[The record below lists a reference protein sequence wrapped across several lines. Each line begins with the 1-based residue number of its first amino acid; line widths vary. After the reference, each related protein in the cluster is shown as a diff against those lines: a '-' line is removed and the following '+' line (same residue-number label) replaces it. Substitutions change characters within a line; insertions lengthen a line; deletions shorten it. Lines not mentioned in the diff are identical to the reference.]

1 MQQLKI
7 TPSVTARTQTV
18 EDYLRDLGKLEMI
31 SPEEETELAGRIK
44 AGDEEAFRRLV
55 EANLRFVVSVAKQ
68 YQNRGLD
75 LTDLINEGN
84 LGLMKAARKFDPTR
98 GFKFISY
105 AVWWIRQQILQAL
118 SDQGRLIRLPLNQ
131 VGVLNKIGRARM
143 EFLQENER
151 EPSDEELSELL
162 DINPEKLGESMMSE
176 AKSLSLDF
184 PLGEDQSESLID
196 ILPNNDS
203 PSADKELEKESLR
216 NDILSVMGVLNER
229 ERRVLSHPGAR
240 KAAQDEG
247 HSQTIFTKGA
257 FAPCTISL
265 MCCFFLRQSNL
276 CQHRKDI
283 GLPDKFRQEPVNGK

>member
-68 YQNRGLD
+68 YQNRGMD

-229 ERRVLSHPGAR
+229 ERRVLSLCFGLGCQAMTLEEIGENLDLTRERVRQLKMKAIR
-240 KAAQDEG
+240 KLSSPKVRSRLAQY
-247 HSQTIFTKGA
+247 
-257 FAPCTISL
+257 L
-265 MCCFFLRQSNL
+265 
-276 CQHRKDI
+276 
-283 GLPDKFRQEPVNGK
+283 

>member
-162 DINPEKLGESMMSE
+162 DITPEKLGESMMSE

-216 NDILSVMGVLNER
+216 NDILTVMGVLNER
-229 ERRVLSHPGAR
+229 ERRVLSLCFGLGCQAMTLEEIGENLDLTRERVRQLKMKAIR
-240 KAAQDEG
+240 KLSSPKVRSRLAQY
-247 HSQTIFTKGA
+247 
-257 FAPCTISL
+257 L
-265 MCCFFLRQSNL
+265 
-276 CQHRKDI
+276 
-283 GLPDKFRQEPVNGK
+283 

>member
-7 TPSVTARTQTV
+7 TPSVTTRTQTV
-18 EDYLRDLGKLEMI
+18 EDYLRDLGKLEMV
-31 SPEEETELAGRIK
+31 SPEEEIELAGRIK

-75 LTDLINEGN
+75 FTDLINEGN

-98 GFKFISY
+98 GFKFIISY

-162 DINPEKLGESMMSE
+162 DITTEKLGESMMSE

-216 NDILSVMGVLNER
+216 NDILTVMGVLNER
-229 ERRVLSHPGAR
+229 ERRVLSLCFGLGCQAMTLEEIGENLDLTRERVRQLKMKAIR
-240 KAAQDEG
+240 KLSSPKVRSRLAQY
-247 HSQTIFTKGA
+247 
-257 FAPCTISL
+257 L
-265 MCCFFLRQSNL
+265 
-276 CQHRKDI
+276 
-283 GLPDKFRQEPVNGK
+283 

>member
-18 EDYLRDLGKLEMI
+18 EDYLRDLGKLEMV

-84 LGLMKAARKFDPTR
+84 LGLMKAARKFDPTL

-162 DINPEKLGESMMSE
+162 DITTEKLGESMMSE

-184 PLGEDQSESLID
+184 PLGDDQSESLID

-229 ERRVLSHPGAR
+229 ERRVLSLCFGLGCQAMTLEEIGENLDLTRERVRQLKMKAIR
-240 KAAQDEG
+240 KLSSPKVRSRLAQY
-247 HSQTIFTKGA
+247 
-257 FAPCTISL
+257 L
-265 MCCFFLRQSNL
+265 
-276 CQHRKDI
+276 
-283 GLPDKFRQEPVNGK
+283 

>member
-18 EDYLRDLGKLEMI
+18 EDYLRDLGKLEMV
-31 SPEEETELAGRIK
+31 SPEEETELACRIK

-98 GFKFISY
+98 GFKSIPY
-105 AVWWIRQQILQAL
+105 AAWWIRQQILQAL

-162 DINPEKLGESMMSE
+162 DITPEKLGESMMSE

-229 ERRVLSHPGAR
+229 ERRVLSLCFGLGCQAMTLEEIGENLDLTRERVRQLKMKAIR
-240 KAAQDEG
+240 KLSSPKVRSRLAQY
-247 HSQTIFTKGA
+247 
-257 FAPCTISL
+257 L
-265 MCCFFLRQSNL
+265 
-276 CQHRKDI
+276 
-283 GLPDKFRQEPVNGK
+283 

>member
-7 TPSVTARTQTV
+7 TQSVTARTQTV
-18 EDYLRDLGKLEMI
+18 EDYLRDLGKLEMV

-162 DINPEKLGESMMSE
+162 DITPEKLGESMMSE

-196 ILPNNDS
+196 ILPNHDS

-216 NDILSVMGVLNER
+216 NDILTVMGVLNER
-229 ERRVLSHPGAR
+229 ERRVLSLCFGLGCQAMTLEEIGENLDLTRERVRQLKMKAIR
-240 KAAQDEG
+240 KLSSPKVRSRLAQY
-247 HSQTIFTKGA
+247 
-257 FAPCTISL
+257 L
-265 MCCFFLRQSNL
+265 
-276 CQHRKDI
+276 
-283 GLPDKFRQEPVNGK
+283 

>member
-7 TPSVTARTQTV
+7 TQSVTARTQTV
-18 EDYLRDLGKLEMI
+18 EDYLRDLGKLEMV

-44 AGDEEAFRRLV
+44 AGDEEAFQRLV

-162 DINPEKLGESMMSE
+162 DITPEKLGESIMSE

-196 ILPNNDS
+196 ILPNHDA
-203 PSADKELEKESLR
+203 PSADKELENESLR
-216 NDILSVMGVLNER
+216 DDINTVMGVLNDR
-229 ERRVLSHPGAR
+229 ERRVLTLSFGLGCPAMTLEEIGENLDLTR
-240 KAAQDEG
+240 ERVRQLKMKAIHKLSSPKVRSRLAQY
-247 HSQTIFTKGA
+247 
-257 FAPCTISL
+257 L
-265 MCCFFLRQSNL
+265 
-276 CQHRKDI
+276 
-283 GLPDKFRQEPVNGK
+283 

>member
-18 EDYLRDLGKLEMI
+18 EDYLRDLGKLEMV

-151 EPSDEELSELL
+151 EPSDEELSALL
-162 DINPEKLGESMMSE
+162 DITPEKLGESMMSE

-216 NDILSVMGVLNER
+216 NDIRTVMGVLNER
-229 ERRVLSHPGAR
+229 ERRVLSLCFGLGCQAMTLEEIGENLDLTRERVRQLKMKAIR
-240 KAAQDEG
+240 KLSSPKVRSRLAQY
-247 HSQTIFTKGA
+247 
-257 FAPCTISL
+257 L
-265 MCCFFLRQSNL
+265 
-276 CQHRKDI
+276 
-283 GLPDKFRQEPVNGK
+283 

>member
-7 TPSVTARTQTV
+7 TQSVTARTQTV
-18 EDYLRDLGKLEMI
+18 DDYLKDLGKLEMV

-44 AGDEEAFRRLV
+44 AGDEEAFKRLV

-143 EFLQENER
+143 EFMQENER

-162 DINPEKLGESMMSE
+162 DITPEKLGESMMSE

-196 ILPNNDS
+196 ILPNHDA
-203 PSADKELEKESLR
+203 PSADKELENESLR
-216 NDILSVMGVLNER
+216 DDIITVMGVLNDR
-229 ERRVLSHPGAR
+229 ERRVLTLSFGLGCPAMTLEEIGENLDLTR
-240 KAAQDEG
+240 ERVRQLKMKAIHKLSSPKVRSRLAQY
-247 HSQTIFTKGA
+247 
-257 FAPCTISL
+257 L
-265 MCCFFLRQSNL
+265 
-276 CQHRKDI
+276 
-283 GLPDKFRQEPVNGK
+283 

>member
-7 TPSVTARTQTV
+7 TPSVTARIQTV

-229 ERRVLSHPGAR
+229 ERRVLSLCFGLGCQAMTLEEIGENLDLTRERVRQLKMKAIR
-240 KAAQDEG
+240 KLSSPKVRSRLAQY
-247 HSQTIFTKGA
+247 
-257 FAPCTISL
+257 L
-265 MCCFFLRQSNL
+265 
-276 CQHRKDI
+276 
-283 GLPDKFRQEPVNGK
+283 

>member
-1 MQQLKI
+1 M
-7 TPSVTARTQTV
+7 V
-18 EDYLRDLGKLEMI
+18 

-162 DINPEKLGESMMSE
+162 DITPEKLGESMMSE

-196 ILPNNDS
+196 ILPNHDA
-203 PSADKELEKESLR
+203 PSADKELVNESLR
-216 NDILSVMGVLNER
+216 DDIITVMGVLNDR
-229 ERRVLSHPGAR
+229 ERRVLALSFGLGCPAMTLEEIGENLDLTR
-240 KAAQDEG
+240 ERVRQLKMKAIHKLSSPKVRSRLAQY
-247 HSQTIFTKGA
+247 
-257 FAPCTISL
+257 L
-265 MCCFFLRQSNL
+265 
-276 CQHRKDI
+276 
-283 GLPDKFRQEPVNGK
+283 